1 MKTRAAMKIG
11 VVLNPVAGA
20 GKAAQLWPQFDMEI
34 RRQLGE
40 FTLLKTGRPED
51 AALFARQFAAEGY
64 DLVIASGGD
73 GTIGETVDGMLKSGV
88 PSSALPRFAIL
99 PCGTGSDLARSLGM
113 TGSPQEMAARIAA
126 GRERE
131 IDAGRITFV
140 DDEGRAA
147 MRHFINIA
155 SLGLSGPTSRAVNK
169 AKRSGKAS
177 GQLLFMWHT
186 IRELIRY
193 KFQNVRII
201 VDEAA
206 PIEARIAVVA
216 AANGRYFGGGMMIA
230 PDARLDDGMLDL
242 VIFRGAAKL
251 TLIKDMRLLYTG
263 SHVNHPAVTILRGRR
278 ITVEPSGDPLL
289 NTAQLDIDGESP
301 GSIPAAFEVLPKAI
315 RVVC

>member
-1 MKTRAAMKIG
+1 MKVG

-20 GKAAQLWPQFDMEI
+20 GKSARLWPQFDIEL

-40 FTLLKTGRPED
+40 FTLKRTTRPQD
-51 AALFARQFAAEGY
+51 AALFGQEFAEQGY

-73 GTIGETVDGMLKSGV
+73 GTIGETVDGLLKAGGGGA
-88 PSSALPRFAIL
+88 ALPRFAIL
-99 PCGTGSDLARSLGM
+99 PCGTGSDLARSLGVSG
-113 TGSPQEMAARIAA
+113 TAEEMVAKISC

-131 IDAGRITFV
+131 IDAGRVTFV

-193 KFQNVRII
+193 RFQDVRIT
-201 VDEAA
+201 VDGAA

-216 AANGRYFGGGMMIA
+216 AANGRCFGGGMMIA
-230 PDARLDDGMLDL
+230 PQAELDDGLLDL

-263 SHVNHPAVTILRGRR
+263 SHMDHPSVTILRGRR
-278 ITVEPSGDPLL
+278 ITVEPAGDPLL

-301 GSIPAAFEVLPKAI
+301 GAIPATIEVLPKAI
-315 RVVC
+315 KVLC

>member
-1 MKTRAAMKIG
+1 MKTGAAMKIG

-20 GKAAQLWPQFDMEI
+20 GKAAQLWPQFETEI

-40 FTLLKTGRPED
+40 FTLMKTARPED
-51 AALFARQFAAEGY
+51 AALFAGQYAEQSY

-88 PSSALPRFAIL
+88 PASALPRFAIL
-99 PCGTGSDLARSLGM
+99 PCGTGSDLARSLDM
-113 TGSPQEMAARIAA
+113 TGSPQEMTARIAA
-126 GRERE
+126 GKERE
-131 IDAGRITFV
+131 IDAGRVTFV
-140 DDEGRAA
+140 DDERRAA

-155 SLGLSGPTSRAVNK
+155 SFGLSGPTSRAVNK

-193 KFQNVRII
+193 RFQDVRIT
-201 VDEAA
+201 VDEAV

-216 AANGRYFGGGMMIA
+216 AANGRFFGGGMMIA
-230 PDARLDDGMLDL
+230 PDAQLDDGMLDL

-251 TLIKDMRLLYTG
+251 TLIKDMRLLYSG
-263 SHVNHPAVTILRGRR
+263 SHVNHPAVTILRGRK
-278 ITVEPSGDPLL
+278 ITVEPMGDPSL
-289 NTAQLDIDGESP
+289 NTALLDIDGESP
-301 GSIPAAFEVLPKAI
+301 GAIPATFEILPKAI
-315 RVVC
+315 KVIC

>member
-1 MKTRAAMKIG
+1 MKIG
-11 VVLNPVAGA
+11 IVLNPVAGA
-20 GKAAQLWPQFDMEI
+20 GRAAQLWPQFEAEI

-51 AALFARQFAAEGY
+51 AALFARQLAEQGCG
-64 DLVIASGGD
+64 LVIASGGD
-73 GTIGETVDGMLKSGV
+73 GTIGETVDGLLKSGV
-88 PSSALPRFAIL
+88 PADALPRFAIL
-99 PCGTGSDLARSLGM
+99 PCGTGSDFARSLGLAG
-113 TGSPQEMAARIAA
+113 TAQEMVSKIAA

-131 IDAGRITFV
+131 IDAGRVTYV
-140 DDEGRAA
+140 DDQGRAA

-155 SLGLSGPTSRAVNK
+155 SLGLSGPTSRAVNR

-193 KFQNVRII
+193 KFQDVRIS
-201 VDEAA
+201 VDGG
-206 PIEARIAVVA
+206 PPLEARIAVAA
-216 AANGRYFGGGMMIA
+216 AANGRFFGGGMMIA
-230 PDARLDDGMLDL
+230 PQAELDDGMLDL

-263 SHVNHPAVTILRGRR
+263 SHVSHPSVTILRGRK
-278 ITVEPSGDPLL
+278 ITVEPAGDPAR

-301 GSIPAAFEVLPKAI
+301 GAIPAIFEVLPKAI
-315 RVVC
+315 RVIC

>member
-1 MKTRAAMKIG
+1 MKIG
-11 VVLNPVAGA
+11 IVLNPVAGA
-20 GKAAQLWPQFDMEI
+20 GKAAQLWPQFEAEI

-40 FTLLKTGRPED
+40 FTLMKTARPED
-51 AALFARQFAAEGY
+51 AALFGRQLAEQEY
-64 DLVIASGGD
+64 DLIIASGGD

-88 PSSALPRFAIL
+88 PANALPRFAIL
-99 PCGTGSDLARSLGM
+99 PCGTGSDFARSLGM
-113 TGSPQEMAARIAA
+113 AGTPQEMAARIAA
-126 GRERE
+126 GKERQ
-131 IDAGRITFV
+131 IDAGRVTFV

-155 SLGLSGPTSRAVNK
+155 SLGLSGPTSRAVNR

-193 KFQNVRII
+193 RFQEVRIT
-201 VDEAA
+201 VDGNA

-216 AANGRYFGGGMMIA
+216 AANGRFFGGGMMIA
-230 PDARLDDGMLDL
+230 PGAELDDGLLDL

-251 TLIKDMRLLYTG
+251 TLIRDMRLLYTG
-263 SHVNHPAVTILRGRR
+263 SHVNHPSVTILRGRK
-278 ITVEPSGDPLL
+278 ITVEPAGDPAL

-301 GSIPAAFEVLPKAI
+301 GAIPATFETLPKAI
-315 RVVC
+315 RIIC

>member
-1 MKTRAAMKIG
+1 MRIG

-20 GKAAQLWPQFDMEI
+20 GKSARLWPQFETEL

-40 FTLLKTGRPED
+40 FTLKRTTRPQD
-51 AALFARQFAAEGY
+51 AALFAQDFAEQGY

-73 GTIGETVDGMLKSGV
+73 GTIGETVDGMLRSGR
-88 PSSALPRFAIL
+88 PASALPRFAIL
-99 PCGTGSDLARSLGM
+99 PCGTGSDLARSLGVSG
-113 TGSPQEMAARIAA
+113 TVEEMVAKISGA
-126 GRERE
+126 GARE
-131 IDAGRITFV
+131 IDAGRVTFV

-193 KFQNVRII
+193 RFQDVRVT
-201 VDEAA
+201 VDGAA

-230 PDARLDDGMLDL
+230 PDAELDDGMLDL

-263 SHVNHPAVTILRGRR
+263 SHVNHPSVTILRGRR
-278 ITVEPSGDPLL
+278 ITVEPAGDPSL

-315 RVVC
+315 RVIF